1 MNGTATRARTNR
13 TPRPGRNR
21 GVGSAIHGANALR
34 LDVLETELAPP
45 PVRQRRP
52 VEAPTR
58 APEPALVPEH
68 REDSAPFPIHLP
80 KASVVITVVLLAV
93 VGVLGVLVIN
103 TKINENAFKL
113 DDLRERQAVL
123 DLQEQQLAG
132 QLAELDSPGNLA
144 AAARRLGLVPA
155 GTPAYIRLP
164 DGRVLGVPQPA
175 AGTPSAASAA
185 GASAAGATTGEPGR

>member
-13 TPRPGRNR
+13 RPHAGRTR
-21 GVGSAIHGANALR
+21 GAGNAVHGANALR
-34 LDVLETELAPP
+34 LDVLDPELAPP

-52 VEAPTR
+52 VDAPTHV
-58 APEPALVPEH
+58 PDPQPALEADH
-68 REDSAPFPIHLP
+68 REESAPFPIHLP

-175 AGTPSAASAA
+175 AGTPSAASA
-185 GASAAGATTGEPGR
+185 GTTTGEPGR

>member
-13 TPRPGRNR
+13 TPRSGRTR
-21 GVGSAIHGANALR
+21 AVGSAIHGANALR
-34 LDVLETELAPP
+34 LDVGEPELAPP

-52 VEAPTR
+52 VDAP
-58 APEPALVPEH
+58 APVPKPALEPDH
-68 REDSAPFPIHLP
+68 RDEGAPFPIHLP
-80 KASVVITVVLLAV
+80 KASVVLTVVLLAV

-175 AGTPSAASAA
+175 AGTPSAASGAGPAGGLAA
-185 GASAAGATTGEPGR
+185 GEPGR

>member
-1 MNGTATRARTNR
+1 MNGTATRARTSR
-13 TPRPGRNR
+13 RPQPGRAR
-21 GVGSAIHGANALR
+21 GVGSAIQGANALR
-34 LDVLETELAPP
+34 LDVLDPELAPS

-52 VEAPTR
+52 VDPPAR
-58 APEPALVPEH
+58 APQPQPVLEPEQRP
-68 REDSAPFPIHLP
+68 DTTPFPIHLP

-93 VGVLGVLVIN
+93 VGVLGVLVVN

-113 DDLRERQAVL
+113 DDLRDRQAVL

-164 DGRVLGVPQPA
+164 DGRVLGAPQPA
-175 AGTPSAASAA
+175 SGTPGVASAA
-185 GASAAGATTGEPGR
+185 GEPGR